1 MVAHDTEAPTR
12 HHSNDVFLFLVERIS
27 FPKKLFVGAVEVE
40 GVHRFFK
47 DRHSLGNFPK
57 NSDHA
62 RSLLDDDGATLQ
74 MVTMFLREGRGEKL
88 ATLPKAHLGYLMIA
102 PLRLLIRN
110 EGG

>member
-1 MVAHDTEAPTR
+1 MGHLTEVPTR
-12 HHSNDVFLFLVERIS
+12 HHSDDVLLFIVERIS
-27 FPKKLFVGAVEVE
+27 CPKKLFVGAVEVE

-62 RSLLDDDGATLQ
+62 RSLLDDDGASLQ
-74 MVTMFLREGRGEKL
+74 MVTMFHREARGEKL
-88 ATLPKAHLGYLMIA
+88 TTLPKAHLGYLMIT